1 MSLPKL
7 FTAAILSASLA
18 LTLASVAPVAAGT
31 VTVPTSSGPSNGE
44 KALISIALIGL
55 IAWIAT
61 GSTAS
66 SGATV
71 TRNGSST
78 SGNFTVL
85 KF

>member
-1 MSLPKL
+1 MSLPRF
-7 FTAAILSASLA
+7 FTAAAVAAS
-18 LTLASVAPVAAGT
+18 LTLASVAPAAAGT
-31 VTVPTSSGPSNGE
+31 VTAPTSSGPSNGE
-44 KALISIALIGL
+44 KALISVALIGL
-55 IAWIAT
+55 IAWITT